1 MAERLDVLDAR
12 CQPGASRSPTVR
24 EGLVIY
30 RPGSEPFAD
39 ARASDS
45 PDIGYYSRD
54 INLESLT
61 FLLQEKQNERFV
73 P

>member
-1 MAERLDVLDAR
+1 MPVLSNSTKPSKLIMFVSFGDHLLPTRL
-12 CQPGASRSPTVR
+12 SR
-24 EGLVIY
+24 
-30 RPGSEPFAD
+30 
-39 ARASDS
+39 

-61 FLLQEKQNERFV
+61 FLLQEKQNERFG